1 MKNQPMHPIG
11 GGRIGTGFR
20 QKLPVLFP
28 VVLDQSHW
36 GVSKP
41 SKDLS
46 VIDQADVNTLD
57 KEHLGPDKNHNL
69 LNHDGPGFNTR
80 TPFAVI

>member
-20 QKLPVLFP
+20 QKLPELSP
-28 VVLDQSHW
+28 VIFDQW
-36 GVSKP
+36 NWTVSKP

-57 KEHLGPDKNHNL
+57 KEHLGRDKNH
-69 LNHDGPGFNTR
+69 
-80 TPFAVI
+80 